1 MPESFS
7 NRLIACLQKWLP
19 ARTLGR
25 CIYWLSRSERIWL
38 KNSLINCFSWF
49 YSVNVSEAEKP
60 VPSGYRHFNAFFTR
74 KLKLGVRP
82 IDARHDSFVCP
93 ADGTL
98 AQFGY
103 ARETELLQA
112 KGRTFLTKDLLG
124 DAQMAAS
131 LGNCAYATIY
141 LAPYNYHRL
150 HMPLEGTLESTLFIP
165 GCLYSV
171 NARTAAA
178 VPNLYA
184 VNERLVCQFR
194 SAHGSFVMVLVG
206 AMNVASISTAWGGE
220 IMPPADSNI
229 VRTNFSGHP
238 SAPSLKRGS
247 YMGHFNMGSTIV
259 VLAPPTLLSWDTS
272 LQTGNLVRVGQRLGS
287 VSEFYEPS

>member
-1 MPESFS
+1 MPQTFS
-7 NRLIACLQKWLP
+7 NHLITYLQKCLP
-19 ARTLGR
+19 ARTIGR
-25 CIYWLSRSERIWL
+25 CIYRLSRSENVWL
-38 KNSLINCFSWF
+38 KNRLISCFCWL
-49 YSVNVSEAEKP
+49 YSVDVSEAEKP
-60 VPSGYRHFNAFFTR
+60 VPSGYRHFNEFFTR
-74 KLKLGVRP
+74 KLKITARP
-82 IDARHDSFVCP
+82 IDTQHDSFICP

-112 KGRTFLTKDLLG
+112 KGMTFLTKDLLG

-171 NARTAAA
+171 NERTAAA

-184 VNERLVCQFR
+184 LNERLVCQFR
-194 SAHGSFVMVLVG
+194 NAYGSFVMVLVG

-220 IMPPADSNI
+220 IMPPANGNV
-229 VRTNFSGHP
+229 VRTDFSANSSP
-238 SAPSLKRGS
+238 PSLERGS

-259 VLAPPTLLSWDTS
+259 VLAPPALLTWDTT
-272 LQTGNLVRVGQRLGS
+272 LQTGSLVRVGQRLGS
-287 VSEFYEPS
+287 LSEYHETS